1 MGDPMMLLVTA
12 IEHTKQL
19 WEVYKTEEIRVYL
32 EYLKGLYDRELEK
45 VDSQSTGIFNSG
57 RVRFVFR
64 VVCVWCVLAPHSF
77 HHLKHEQTALHSLWS
92 F

>member
-1 MGDPMMLLVTA
+1 MATQLTTILADYIILEEVNKMRDPMMLLITA

-45 VDSQSTGIFNSG
+45 
-57 RVRFVFR
+57 
-64 VVCVWCVLAPHSF
+64 LE
-77 HHLKHEQTALHSLWS
+77 K
-92 F
+92 

>member
-1 MGDPMMLLVTA
+1 MRDPMMLLVTA

-45 VDSQSTGIFNSG
+45 
-57 RVRFVFR
+57 
-64 VVCVWCVLAPHSF
+64 LE
-77 HHLKHEQTALHSLWS
+77 K
-92 F
+92 

>member
-1 MGDPMMLLVTA
+1 MRDPMMLLVTA

-45 VDSQSTGIFNSG
+45 LEKQCHIDPLI
-57 RVRFVFR
+57 
-64 VVCVWCVLAPHSF
+64 
-77 HHLKHEQTALHSLWS
+77 ALLYI
-92 F
+92 

>member
-1 MGDPMMLLVTA
+1 MRDPMMLLVTA

-64 VVCVWCVLAPHSF
+64 VVCVWCVLAPHGF
-77 HHLKHEQTALHSLWS
+77 PTLKHEQTTLHSLWS

>member
-1 MGDPMMLLVTA
+1 MVTLLTTILADYIILEEVNNMPMMLLVTS

-45 VDSQSTGIFNSG
+45 
-57 RVRFVFR
+57 
-64 VVCVWCVLAPHSF
+64 LE
-77 HHLKHEQTALHSLWS
+77 K
-92 F
+92 

>member
-1 MGDPMMLLVTA
+1 MRDPMMLLVTA

-45 VDSQSTGIFNSG
+45 VDFQSTGIFNSG

-64 VVCVWCVLAPHSF
+64 VVCVWCVLAPQKFSAQ
-77 HHLKHEQTALHSLWS
+77 KHEQTARHLMWS

>member
-1 MGDPMMLLVTA
+1 MRDPMMLLITA

-45 VDSQSTGIFNSG
+45 LEKQKFSD
-57 RVRFVFR
+57 
-64 VVCVWCVLAPHSF
+64 WL
-77 HHLKHEQTALHSLWS
+77 
-92 F
+92 

>member
-1 MGDPMMLLVTA
+1 MVTLLTTILADYIILEEVNKMPMMLLVTA

-45 VDSQSTGIFNSG
+45 
-57 RVRFVFR
+57 
-64 VVCVWCVLAPHSF
+64 LE
-77 HHLKHEQTALHSLWS
+77 K
-92 F
+92 

>member
-1 MGDPMMLLVTA
+1 MDDKLLRLIKA
-12 IEHTKQL
+12 IQDTKIL
-19 WEVYKTEEIRVYL
+19 WEDYKTEEIRVYL

-64 VVCVWCVLAPHSF
+64 VVCVWCVSAPPS
-77 HHLKHEQTALHSLWS
+77 KNTNKPALLNTPLIVE